1 MDTDSRDVNIVVQ
14 SLLDCVGEESNI
26 TNAISPSIYMAPST
40 LRNLSPSSF
49 QPRVVSIG
57 PLHRA
62 DENLQL
68 FEGRKA
74 VYVQSLWRHS
84 KVYQEGQT
92 FTQMLTTCVKKVA
105 GSIEKIKACYADKS
119 SYSDIELAT
128 MMVMDASFIL
138 QFICSGLDD
147 SGSNKLR
154 DSYVPYDLVLLE
166 NQIPFFVLNDVFEC
180 TISKFEKDQ
189 SLTEF
194 IRPLLKY
201 TNLVEG
207 KHKPGSHTNYDHVL
221 GCLHQCYKPKSDI
234 RSHFPRSTIHSAVEL
249 DRAGVKFKPNEIVA
263 WPLAMEANLYRCSCI
278 FWFLSKPTFR
288 MPTLRIN
295 HFTEL
300 VFRNLIAYEQL
311 SMVQPY
317 VTSYARAMDM
327 LIDTHEDIAKLVS
340 SKVIVNHLGSNEEAA
355 TMINKICKEVVW
367 EQFFY
372 GKELKKLDNHFN
384 GYWPR
389 KIVKLSRTYFNS
401 PWNIIALFAG
411 IILFVLA
418 VVQTV
423 FTVKST
429 GN

>member
-1 MDTDSRDVNIVVQ
+1 MFSMLRLFVFDLLPTSNIIVQ

-40 LRNLSPSSF
+40 LRNLSPTSF
-49 QPRVVSIG
+49 QHRVVSIG

-74 VYVQSLWRHS
+74 VYVQSLWRRS
-84 KVYQEGQT
+84 KLYQEGQT
-92 FTQMLTTCVKKVA
+92 FKQMLTTCVQKVA
-105 GSIEKIKACYADKS
+105 GSIEKIKACYADKR
-119 SYSDIELAT
+119 SYSDVELAT

-138 QFICSGLDD
+138 QFICSGLDY

-201 TNLVEG
+201 TNLIEG
-207 KHKPGSHTNYDHVL
+207 KLKLGSHTNYDHIL
-221 GCLHQCYKPKSDI
+221 GCLHRCYKPKSDI

-249 DRAGVKFKPNEIVA
+249 DRAGVKFKPNEVVA
-263 WPLAMEANLYRCSCI
+263 WPLAME
-278 FWFLSKPTFR
+278 
-288 MPTLRIN
+288 
-295 HFTEL
+295 
-300 VFRNLIAYEQL
+300 
-311 SMVQPY
+311 PY

-327 LIDTHEDIAKLVS
+327 LIDTHEDIAKLVT

-355 TMINKICKEVVW
+355 NMINKICKEVVW
-367 EQFFY
+367 EKFFY
-372 GKELKKLDNHFN
+372 GKEWKKLDNHFN

-389 KIVKLSRTYFNS
+389 KIVKLSRTYFSS

-411 IILFVLA
+411 IVLFALA
-418 VVQTV
+418 VVQTI